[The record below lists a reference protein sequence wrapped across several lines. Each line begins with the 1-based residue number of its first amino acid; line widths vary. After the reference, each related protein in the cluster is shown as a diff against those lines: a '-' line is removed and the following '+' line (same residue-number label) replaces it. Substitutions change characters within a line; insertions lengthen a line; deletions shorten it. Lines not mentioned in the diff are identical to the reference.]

1 MIDEIIETF
10 DLIDPWRANH
20 TDERKYTW
28 RQHSPI
34 KQSRLDYFLVTE
46 DIFAL
51 TKNSKIIPGYKTDHS
66 AITLTFCATLGKRG
80 RGYWKFNS
88 QHLLDNNYVE
98 KVKTCLRD
106 TLEEYAIPGENLD
119 DLLNVQLKCNDQL
132 FFEIIKMKIRS
143 ITIEYSITKSKRER

>member
-1 MIDEIIETF
+1 MNIHDQRLTLANVYGYNTDEPSFYHEILQKIASYNNSTIITCGDWNVVQDMNKDTYNVKHNRNPISKKKIDEIIETF

-51 TKNSKIIPGYKTDHS
+51 TKNSKII
-66 AITLTFCATLGKRG
+66 
-80 RGYWKFNS
+80 
-88 QHLLDNNYVE
+88 
-98 KVKTCLRD
+98 KVIKL
-106 TLEEYAIPGENLD
+106 
-119 DLLNVQLKCNDQL
+119 
-132 FFEIIKMKIRS
+132 IIQPLH
-143 ITIEYSITKSKRER
+143 